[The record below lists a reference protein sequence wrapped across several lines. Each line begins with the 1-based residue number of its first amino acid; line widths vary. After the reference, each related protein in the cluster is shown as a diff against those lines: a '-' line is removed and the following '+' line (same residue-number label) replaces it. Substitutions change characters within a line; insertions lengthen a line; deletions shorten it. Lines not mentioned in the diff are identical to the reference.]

1 MIEPLLIAGIAI
13 TCCIW
18 YIQHRWRRRRRYLD
32 TMRDPTGLEVLGR
45 RYARGEIDRDEYL
58 AKRAD
63 LLGYTTGSGSS
74 A

>member
-1 MIEPLLIAGIAI
+1 
-13 TCCIW
+13 
-18 YIQHRWRRRRRYLD
+18 
-32 TMRDPTGLEVLGR
+32 MRDPTGLEVLGR